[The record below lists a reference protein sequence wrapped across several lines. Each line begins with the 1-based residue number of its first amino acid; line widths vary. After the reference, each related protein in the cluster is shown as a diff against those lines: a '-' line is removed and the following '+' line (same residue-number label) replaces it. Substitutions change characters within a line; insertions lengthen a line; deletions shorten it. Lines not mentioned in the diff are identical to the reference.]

1 MSPKGLPAKM
11 DPLKSQ
17 KATRDELMSKVSKGV
32 VASSSAMAGEETV
45 REVRGEAAKEG
56 KKQRRRDEA
65 KATSQQDDAEEVHE
79 PEEPEADDVHSMF
92 SPIEHDGDD
101 EEQSAGQD
109 EDEDQ
114 HAQDEEGEKKKPGW
128 FPQWLPK
135 SFGVYEAAS
144 DSGLKVRRPKS
155 LPPQRLTTANPKLK
169 AKLKALEKDDA
180 EEGKVFTFS
189 PGPSQVVSTQMQKL
203 IEEEIRQRVDDE
215 LKKKNSEDIEVRVKE
230 IVPFSEQ

>member
-1 MSPKGLPAKM
+1 MRHQCSKKEPIHKEGHAEKKLKSSLLKGQLTKYCTERLNLRKDKYSVAKVMSPKGLPVKM

-17 KATRDELMSKVSKGV
+17 KATRDELMSEVSKGV

-65 KATSQQDDAEEVHE
+65 KAKSQQDDAEEVHE

-109 EDEDQ
+109 
-114 HAQDEEGEKKKPGW
+114 
-128 FPQWLPK
+128 
-135 SFGVYEAAS
+135 
-144 DSGLKVRRPKS
+144 
-155 LPPQRLTTANPKLK
+155 
-169 AKLKALEKDDA
+169 
-180 EEGKVFTFS
+180 
-189 PGPSQVVSTQMQKL
+189 
-203 IEEEIRQRVDDE
+203 
-215 LKKKNSEDIEVRVKE
+215 
-230 IVPFSEQ
+230 